1 MPITGKAILGP
12 LYPVDLRDFFRD
24 GLRISPAVLGTLVQG
39 LCSLAQGQP
48 SIADVK
54 EMIWAISA
62 MDPEKRDLIPLVPCN
77 ILPVRRV
84 RHGSAEV
91 SLQICG
97 SNFSVV
103 DRTKLA
109 DIFREHVG
117 FLDFSLEEVR
127 QLDPFLQALDLSKKF
142 LSCVCT
148 EETAC
153 SDDGA
158 LDVDLAENF
167 KNRAYDLLR

>member
-1 MPITGKAILGP
+1 VPITGKAILGP

-84 RHGSAEV
+84 RHGSAEG
-91 SLQICG
+91 SLQIFG

-153 SDDGA
+153 SDDGV
-158 LDVDLAENF
+158 LSMDLTQEFND
-167 KNRAYDLLR
+167 RAYYLLR

>member
-1 MPITGKAILGP
+1 MGNKRKGP
-12 LYPVDLRDFFRD
+12 
-24 GLRISPAVLGTLVQG
+24 G
-39 LCSLAQGQP
+39 
-48 SIADVK
+48 
-54 EMIWAISA
+54 
-62 MDPEKRDLIPLVPCN
+62 KRDLIPLVPCN

-91 SLQICG
+91 ALQNCG

-109 DIFREHVG
+109 DIFRNHAG

-153 SDDGA
+153 SDDGV
-158 LDVDLAENF
+158 LNTDLTQEFND
-167 KNRAYDLLR
+167 RAYYLLR

>member
-1 MPITGKAILGP
+1 MPIPGKTILGL

-48 SIADVK
+48 SIVGVK
-54 EMIWAISA
+54 EMIWAISS
-62 MDPEKRDLIPLVPCN
+62 MDPERQDLIPLVPCN

-91 SLQICG
+91 SLQNCG

-103 DRTKLA
+103 DRMKLA
-109 DIFREHVG
+109 DIFTGHIG

-142 LSCVCT
+142 LSRVCT

-153 SDDGA
+153 SDDGV
-158 LDVDLAENF
+158 LNMDLTQEFNY
-167 KNRAYDLLR
+167 RAYYLLR

>member
-1 MPITGKAILGP
+1 MPITGKTTLSP
-12 LYPVDLRDFFRD
+12 LYPVDLRDFFQD
-24 GLRISPAVLGTLVQG
+24 GLKISPAVLGTLVQG

-62 MDPEKRDLIPLVPCN
+62 MDPKKRDLTPLVPCN

-84 RHGSAEV
+84 RHSSAEV
-91 SLQICG
+91 SLQNCG

-109 DIFREHVG
+109 DIFRDHVG

-127 QLDPFLQALDLSKKF
+127 QLDPFLQAMDLSKKF

-153 SDDGA
+153 SDDGV
-158 LDVDLAENF
+158 LDMDLTQEFND
-167 KNRAYDLLR
+167 RAYYLLR

>member
-1 MPITGKAILGP
+1 MEP
-12 LYPVDLRDFFRD
+12 FFQNR
-24 GLRISPAVLGTLVQG
+24 LRISPASLSTLVEG
-39 LCSLAQGQP
+39 LCSLADGQP
-48 SIADVK
+48 SIDHVK

-62 MDPEKRDLIPLVPCN
+62 MNPETSDLIPLVPCN
-77 ILPVRRV
+77 ILPVKRV

-91 SLQICG
+91 SLQNCG
-97 SNFSVV
+97 SNFTVV

-109 DIFREHVG
+109 DIFRGHVG

-127 QLDPFLQALDLSKKF
+127 QLDPFLRALNLSKKY

-153 SDDGA
+153 SGDGV
-158 LDVDLAENF
+158 LDTNLTEKFND
-167 KNRAYDLLR
+167 RAYHLLR